1 MFSEISLR
9 VLKLGEV
16 SAGVTLGHGVMIR
29 VSRQPPTEWSP
40 AVAMCTFFGRDLLR
54 TTGSTRQSA
63 RKWNFWLLLSKSK
76 SLKSICAG
84 SGLICRVLR
93 KPAHETNFCWLYWI
107 SGRSKGISGKN
118 SSLKSQPC
126 RSCALILG
134 LKQQKKTPFHRETF
148 SRCFEHA
155 NESQCLMNVSSTA
168 PKQGLR
174 KACSGKNVVAIW
186 GRLPSNEIP
195 KEMRPIHS
203 WRRIPGWNEP
213 MLGLPFLAFL
223 AFLAIMYLSGWFWGA
238 TIVFLLHHGQMQ
250 REKIGCAGRTFCL
263 RCPRSTDG
271 IRWSLGWVSQIRK
284 LVKTYD
290 TGTTKRNM

>member
-63 RKWNFWLLLSKSK
+63 RKWNFWLPQSKSK

-93 KPAHETNFCWLYWI
+93 KPVHETNFCWLYWI
-107 SGRSKGISGKN
+107 SGRSKGISDKN

-134 LKQQKKTPFHRETF
+134 LEQLKKNTF
-148 SRCFEHA
+148 PPRNLFQVLWAC
-155 NESQCLMNVSSTA
+155 
-168 PKQGLR
+168 KR
-174 KACSGKNVVAIW
+174 KPVFDE
-186 GRLPSNEIP
+186 RLIN
-195 KEMRPIHS
+195 RPQ
-203 WRRIPGWNEP
+203 
-213 MLGLPFLAFL
+213 
-223 AFLAIMYLSGWFWGA
+223 
-238 TIVFLLHHGQMQ
+238 T
-250 REKIGCAGRTFCL
+250 
-263 RCPRSTDG
+263 RS
-271 IRWSLGWVSQIRK
+271 
-284 LVKTYD
+284 
-290 TGTTKRNM
+290 